1 MQKHDILQ
9 GTYIILGMFWL
20 LISSSFMENED
31 ELQLM
36 GWNLTPED
44 LTHIPEHWLSYPE
57 VRSLYH
63 YILAFSYTI
72 LFCLG
77 VIGNGLVLWIFCV

>member
-1 MQKHDILQ
+1 
-9 GTYIILGMFWL
+9 
-20 LISSSFMENED
+20 MENED

-44 LTHIPEHWLSYPE
+44 LTHIPEHWLAYPE

-63 YILAFSYTI
+63 YILAFAYTI

-77 VIGNGLVLWIFCV
+77 VVGNGLVLWIFCV